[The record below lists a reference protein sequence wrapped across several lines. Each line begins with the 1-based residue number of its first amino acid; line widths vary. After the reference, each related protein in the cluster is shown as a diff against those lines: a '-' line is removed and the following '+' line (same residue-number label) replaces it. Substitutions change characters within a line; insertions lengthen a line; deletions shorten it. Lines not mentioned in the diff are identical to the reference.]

1 MTTSNLFLVC
11 AFLIVGI
18 SRASAT
24 TERGQLVVIV
34 ALGSW
39 DEKIDNYVIW
49 HSKLVVIVALVSW
62 DEKG

>member
-18 SRASAT
+18 SRTSAA
-24 TERGQLVVIV
+24 TERRQLVVIV

-39 DEKIDNYVIW
+39 DEND
-49 HSKLVVIVALVSW
+49 
-62 DEKG
+62 